1 MNRNRLCAGLAFIIA
16 DICILCL
23 ANTNTKKDS
32 DKTKAYQE
40 PSSASSSICSKYV
53 KEETEFEQHLVTPEE
68 TKETNT
74 DVINTNNDQNTITD
88 GYDAYYN
95 KYIAYVNSA
104 KFENKFYLFNVD
116 SENKICTEVNGLMTL
131 DIYDLIQYNPIIVF
145 DALTDEEKQLFPSNK
160 NVKTIEETEE
170 NLKKIR
176 TPQEIIDDLNKKYFH
191 KNDEE
196 ILSQLKE
203 DGEIQSD
210 GNTVRIFANNNSY
223 PFDISYTYDKT
234 RIDGEYK
241 DDESTPNAGAKF
253 SLNVNWDYKGN
264 GTEDENLAKD
274 VLDTKFGKDAY
285 KYYQNGEND
294 SSKAIE
300 IVVKITTSM
309 IKEKK

>member
-88 GYDAYYN
+88 RYDAYYN

-131 DIYDLIQYNPIIVF
+131 DIYDLIQYDPITVF

-170 NLKKIR
+170 DLKKIR
-176 TPQEIIDDLNKKYFH
+176 TLQEIIDDLNKKYFH
-191 KNDEE
+191 INDEE

-203 DGEIQSD
+203 DASNNEKHPTSLIKIVLTENNDNFVPVLDLGNDVYYEIN
-210 GNTVRIFANNNSY
+210 GNNY
-223 PFDISYTYDKT
+223 WK
-234 RIDGEYK
+234 
-241 DDESTPNAGAKF
+241 
-253 SLNVNWDYKGN
+253 N
-264 GTEDENLAKD
+264 GTDKIKYNSLSVFVDNFEAYSAFKKPFLSVNELYEVTNLISQDFKQERSENSRSL
-274 VLDTKFGKDAY
+274 TK
-285 KYYQNGEND
+285 
-294 SSKAIE
+294 
-300 IVVKITTSM
+300 
-309 IKEKK
+309 